1 MADKIED
8 AGAGLWEPV
17 RPAEPTRREPR
28 ASAPEPSSDSVPSDV
43 RSLFVAPVDSGRS
56 SKSPARRPVHPPLRR
71 RRRPQ
76 RLRYQVPRLRSSSIR
91 QRSQARSTAS
101 SRPRLR
107 CRCRPT
113 NLRIVEGRF
122 RIHELAFRSLFRI
135 RSLFR
140 TCSLFRI
147 RSPARRRIHP
157 RDRSSNRRH
166 LFRPASIRLIPRF
179 GSSVIPAL
187 RRCRTATPSRMVRP
201 CRWPR
206 RRRHLLA
213 LRCRNPDSP
222 RLRTVASSPLSR

>member
-17 RPAEPTRREPR
+17 RPASRRGASRAHPRPSRHRTRFPATFVVSSWPR
-28 ASAPEPSSDSVPSDV
+28 STP
-43 RSLFVAPVDSGRS
+43 GRS